1 MSISTLE
8 QAEAYVLHLKRSDN
22 WVSDAAMLQN
32 LQESQTF
39 IENNK
44 RADLLPHL
52 GIHFAL
58 YYIDNGEYQQSW
70 KYTEIAKEN
79 ALLYANNAK
88 LLEAISIQIRI
99 QRYLG
104 NLEAAQKLVHEQ
116 IEIAYRINDY
126 LQIASAYQNQ
136 TLLLHKQHLKE
147 DCIEAGRKA
156 IEYIQKSKMD
166 YYIANF
172 KIGFSGI
179 LLDFNE
185 TSIAFEQLNQGFN
198 IAKKNKFKL
207 PLALAYSN
215 YGTYYQLVGNEKKCI
230 DAYKKCIA
238 LFHQINNT
246 TDEMTA
252 KIMLADAYEYFNKI
266 SEAEQTLKE
275 TIAFSEQNG
284 IKYNLIGIYETL
296 SKLQEKKGN
305 YIDALANYKKLN
317 QIKEEYLNNETKNKL
332 QKLETNMKL
341 DVLKIE
347 KENAEKMASVK
358 HDFLANMSH
367 EIRTPIN
374 SILGICYLLEQQ
386 TLNEIQHNYIQ
397 RLKRSGENLLGII
410 NDVLDISKIESG
422 KMELTNDLFSLDD
435 LINDIFNAL
444 EPKAKDKE
452 IQFKIINRFKKKK
465 QLLGDKIRLY
475 QILLNIVSNAIKFTN
490 EGSVTLLTDCKET
503 DAHHSQITFTI
514 KDTGIGITK
523 NKIDK
528 IFERYEQADATIK
541 DKFGGT
547 GLGLSIS
554 KKIVQLMN
562 GTIDIKS
569 KLNKGTEFI
578 ISIPMKNAVQMNEVA
593 TDDIMITPELLNN
606 KLILIADDNLEN
618 RLVAKEILL
627 NFNKTI
633 KVIEANDGNEVIN
646 LLFKKIPDIIF
657 MDLDMPNLNGIETT
671 QQIRK
676 NKKYHTIKIIGNTAS
691 LSSFTK
697 EEFHEIGFDAFIY
710 KPYKPKDLYRLLV
723 TLLTK

>member
-8 QAEAYVLHLKRSDN
+8 QAEAYVLHLKRTDN
-22 WVSDAAMLQN
+22 WVSDDAMLLN
-32 LQESQTF
+32 LQESQTI
-39 IENNK
+39 IEKNN

-52 GIHFAL
+52 SIHFAL
-58 YYIDNGEYQQSW
+58 YYIDNGEYQKAW
-70 KYTEIAKEN
+70 EHTEIAKKN
-79 ALLYANNAK
+79 ALVYKNNDK
-88 LLEAISIQIRI
+88 LLEAISLQYRI

-116 IEIAYRINDY
+116 IEIAYHINDY
-126 LQIASAYQNQ
+126 LQIASAYHNQ
-136 TLLLHKQHLKE
+136 TLLLYEQHLKV
-147 DCIEAGRKA
+147 DCIEAGKKA

-172 KIGFSGI
+172 MIGFSGI

-185 TSIAFEQLNQGFN
+185 TSIAFEQLNQGFK
-198 IAKKNKFKL
+198 IAKINKFKL

-215 YGTYYQLVGNEKKCI
+215 YGMYYQLVGNEKKCI
-230 DAYKKCIA
+230 DAYRKCIS
-238 LFHQINNT
+238 LFHQIKNT

-252 KIMLADAYEYFNKI
+252 KIMLADAYEHFNKI
-266 SEAEQTLKE
+266 SEAEKTLKE
-275 TIAFSEQNG
+275 TIAFSEQNN

-305 YIDALANYKKLN
+305 YIEALANYKKLN
-317 QIKEEYLNNETKNKL
+317 QVKEEYLNNETKNKL

-386 TLNEIQHNYIQ
+386 SLNEIQYNYLQ

-422 KMELTNDLFSLDD
+422 KMELTNELFFLDD

-465 QLLGDKIRLY
+465 QLHGDKIRLY

-490 EGSVTLLTDCKET
+490 EGSVTLLTDCVET
-503 DAHHSQITFTI
+503 DAQHSQITFTI

-554 KKIVQLMN
+554 KKIVQLMD

-578 ISIPMKNAVQMNEVA
+578 VSIPMKIAEQADEVV
-593 TDDIMITPELLNN
+593 TDDLSVSPELLHN

-627 NFNKTI
+627 NFNNSI

-646 LLFKKIPDIIF
+646 ILFKKIPDIIF

-676 NKKYHTIKIIGNTAS
+676 NKKYNKIKIIGNTAS
-691 LSSFTK
+691 LSAFTD
-697 EEFHEIGFDAFIY
+697 EEIKEIGFDEFIY
-710 KPYKPKDLYRLLV
+710 KPYIAERLISKMC
-723 TLLTK
+723 T